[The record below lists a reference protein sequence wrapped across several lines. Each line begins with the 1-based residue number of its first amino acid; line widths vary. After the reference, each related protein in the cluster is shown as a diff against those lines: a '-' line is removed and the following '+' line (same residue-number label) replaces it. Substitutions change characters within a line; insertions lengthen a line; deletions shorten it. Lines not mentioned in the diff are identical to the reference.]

1 MAGGESVEGRVRD
14 LHKATE
20 QIAAAETEQEVCEV
34 AVRAV
39 TAVFD
44 VPFGGLWLY
53 DADATRL
60 QLTAATDRSADLL
73 VTDSVDR
80 DDDISW
86 DAFGDGEVRAYSGAS
101 LGTARYGSDSGI
113 GSEMVLPLGEHGVL
127 NVGSREADAFGS
139 TEVAVA
145 GLLAT
150 NVEAALTNTER
161 EHALRVKNE
170 RLAEVVGIASHDL
183 RNPLNVASGHL
194 TLARDDRDDENLAK
208 VADAIDR
215 METLIDDMLTISE
228 QGYVVE
234 SRTSIDLAGLAE
246 QAWSTVHTPEAT
258 LQIDGTAE
266 LFGDETRLLQVFENL
281 FRNAVEHGSTSP
293 DSQARRDA
301 VEHGGEDVTVRV
313 GPIRT
318 MHTATRVSASD
329 HVDGFYVE
337 DDGPGIPE
345 EQREHV
351 FDPGYSDGSTGL
363 GLAIVGRVVTA
374 HGWEVTAEEAVG
386 GGARFEVT
394 DEAKPVI
401 PFD

>member
-1 MAGGESVEGRVRD
+1 
-14 LHKATE
+14 
-20 QIAAAETEQEVCEV
+20 
-34 AVRAV
+34 
-39 TAVFD
+39 
-44 VPFGGLWLY
+44 
-53 DADATRL
+53 
-60 QLTAATDRSADLL
+60 
-73 VTDSVDR
+73 
-80 DDDISW
+80 
-86 DAFGDGEVRAYSGAS
+86 
-101 LGTARYGSDSGI
+101 
-113 GSEMVLPLGEHGVL
+113 
-127 NVGSREADAFGS
+127 
-139 TEVAVA
+139 
-145 GLLAT
+145 
-150 NVEAALTNTER
+150 
-161 EHALRVKNE
+161 
-170 RLAEVVGIASHDL
+170 
-183 RNPLNVASGHL
+183 
-194 TLARDDRDDENLAK
+194 
-208 VADAIDR
+208 